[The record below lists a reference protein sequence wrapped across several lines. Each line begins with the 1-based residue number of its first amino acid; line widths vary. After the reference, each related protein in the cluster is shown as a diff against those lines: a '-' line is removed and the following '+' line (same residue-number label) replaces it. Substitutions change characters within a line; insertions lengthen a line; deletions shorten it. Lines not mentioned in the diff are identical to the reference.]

1 MTYSLS
7 LIHLKRI
14 DSITQVIK
22 KMPFYHFSIIYTALQ
37 KAPEARRAKHEER
50 EERDVLF
57 SYVAVSNDAAHRSI

>member
-14 DSITQVIK
+14 NSITQVIK

-50 EERDVLF
+50 DVLF
-57 SYVAVSNDAAHRSI
+57 SYVAASNDAAQRSI